1 MLQKQNVTTIRIMK
15 TKNDRL
21 CFSGKGVV
29 STRNSFHM
37 ENDIS
42 SCQIERNLQ
51 TVFEMANFSL
61 EKSSSSSISVI
72 FAILYD
78 ASQKCPIRQFSLS
91 YLLLS
96 KECRHGGLHFQ
107 NRSAIL
113 SLLMFFLSLMQV
125 KISILFGRV
134 EYMFYFCAV
143 IYFFQTP
150 FCLSRKLY
158 AQHSSNQNCNGT
170 IQ

>member
-1 MLQKQNVTTIRIMK
+1 MLQKQNVTTIRRMK

-72 FAILYD
+72 FVE
-78 ASQKCPIRQFSLS
+78 STGKCKIKL
-91 YLLLS
+91 
-96 KECRHGGLHFQ
+96 
-107 NRSAIL
+107 
-113 SLLMFFLSLMQV
+113 FF
-125 KISILFGRV
+125 
-134 EYMFYFCAV
+134 
-143 IYFFQTP
+143 
-150 FCLSRKLY
+150 
-158 AQHSSNQNCNGT
+158 
-170 IQ
+170 